1 MWSIGAQMNTQEKST
16 TNIGLLVTDNN
27 IEDVHK
33 MQNIEANICND
44 HSVYIA
50 THIQRCSSAH

>member
-1 MWSIGAQMNTQEKST
+1 MNTQEKST